1 MASVCRS
8 CHHLVPST
16 HPDMPSPERLM
27 SLRPHLIV
35 VVDALAEYTASANDG
50 EGLLFD
56 AQDEHEV
63 ILGFLRWLEFEV
75 GKPAPRRYSAPA
87 GRPGDRVAAG

>member
-16 HPDMPSPERLM
+16 HPDMPDPSRLYK
-27 SLRPHLIV
+27 LRPHLEV
-35 VVDALAEYTASANDG
+35 VVDALTEYTASAHDG

-56 AQDEHEV
+56 APDEHEV

-75 GKPAPRRYSAPA
+75 GGKPPRNERA
-87 GRPGDRVAAG
+87 GRPGRMRESAA